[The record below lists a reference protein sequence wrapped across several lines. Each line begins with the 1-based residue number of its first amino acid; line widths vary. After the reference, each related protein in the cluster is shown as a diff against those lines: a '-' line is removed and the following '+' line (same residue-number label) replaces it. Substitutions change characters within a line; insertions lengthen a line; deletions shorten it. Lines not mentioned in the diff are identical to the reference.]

1 MKNWNQMAAVENAHT
16 CRAKAASLR
25 EPPDCPP
32 AVKAKMRL
40 LVAQWDNL
48 AAEYESA
55 IHK

>member
-1 MKNWNQMAAVENAHT
+1 MAAVENAHT